1 MNDWISSRQVDIEL
15 ARNFLEQHATLH
27 SLLQSGGEVLDV
39 VIQDEYTHDVIA
51 QLPVSANLIMVVFD
65 ST

>member
-1 MNDWISSRQVDIEL
+1 MNDWISSRQVDIDF
-15 ARNFLEQHATLH
+15 ARNFLEQHASLH

-51 QLPVSANLIMVVFD
+51 QLPSSVHLIMVVFD